1 MTNSMHSSTPNGER
15 LSLAWT
21 LWLMPVILAVHDGE
35 ELATMPGWIARHQ
48 RELAQLA
55 GMNKL
60 LAGIVHSLATTTPQ
74 MAIAVGFILVI
85 FVAVTAGA
93 SLSLRRGPWLY
104 AYSCLLGVLFLH
116 VFTHVGQAI
125 LMRGY
130 TPGVVGA
137 VLVIVPGAL
146 FIYRRLFA
154 AQLLTWKSAVVTAL
168 AGLALFIPGVLMAHG
183 LGRWMGKG

>member
-1 MTNSMHSSTPNGER
+1 MTNSTHSSLPNGETNR
-15 LSLAWT
+15 LAWT
-21 LWLMPVILAVHDGE
+21 LWLMPVIFAIHDGE
-35 ELATMPGWIARHQ
+35 ELATMPGWIARHP

-74 MAIAVGFILVI
+74 VAIAIGFILVM

-93 SLSLRRGPWLY
+93 SLALRRGPCLY
-104 AYSCLLGVLFLH
+104 AYTTLLGVLFLH
-116 VFTHVGQAI
+116 VFGHVGQAI
-125 LMRGY
+125 LFRGY
-130 TPGVVGA
+130 HPGVVGA
-137 VLVIVPGAL
+137 VAVVIPGAL

-154 AQLLTWKSAVVTAL
+154 AQLVTWKSVVVTAL
-168 AGLALFIPGVLMAHG
+168 VGLALFIPGVLLAHG